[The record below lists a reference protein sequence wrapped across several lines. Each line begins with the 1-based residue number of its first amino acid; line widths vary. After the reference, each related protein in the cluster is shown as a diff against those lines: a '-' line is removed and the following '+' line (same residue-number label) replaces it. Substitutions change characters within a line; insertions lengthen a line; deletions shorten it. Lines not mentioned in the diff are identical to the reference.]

1 MDATAGKILADLK
14 VKKYAHVYLLQGEE
28 TYYIDLI
35 SNYIEQNVL
44 SVADKSFNQVVLY
57 GRESPVNLILTNAKR
72 FPMMAD
78 RQVVIV
84 REAQDIPDLSKE
96 AGQKLLLDYFSRPA
110 PSTILVLCHKY
121 KTLDKR
127 KEFGKKAEQ
136 LTNSASFKKP
146 YENQLPE
153 FVDEYISG
161 KGCSIEERG
170 IQALCEAVGNDLNRL
185 SNELDKLLI
194 GKEAGAKLTVGE
206 VMSQV
211 GMSREY
217 NIFELQ
223 KALISQD
230 FYKCIVIAE
239 HFAGNTKKNPLI
251 MSVAFL
257 FSFFSKL
264 LVAAASSSKTKDEL
278 VSTLR
283 ISPFVANEYMNALRN
298 YSLAKII
305 ENISLLKQA
314 DLKSKGVNSGSED
327 EGQILKELVVR
338 LIR

>member
-1 MDATAGKILADLK
+1 MDAIARKILTDLKAGK
-14 VKKYAHVYLLQGEE
+14 YAPIYLLQGEE
-28 TYYIDLI
+28 TFYIDLI

-44 SVADKSFNQVVLY
+44 SDSEKGFNQIILY
-57 GRESPVNLILTNAKR
+57 GKESPVNVILTNAKR
-72 FPMMAD
+72 FPMMAE

-96 AGQKLLLDYFSRPA
+96 MGQKLLLDYFSRPL
-110 PSTILVLCHKY
+110 PSTLLVLCHKY

-127 KEFGKKAEQ
+127 KELGKKAEQ
-136 LTNSASFKKP
+136 LTISATFKKP

-153 FVDEYISG
+153 FVDEYVSN
-161 KGCSIEERG
+161 KGYSMQERG
-170 IQALCEAVGNDLNRL
+170 MQVLCESVGNDLNRL
-185 SNELDKLLI
+185 SNEIDKMLI
-194 GKEAGAKLTVGE
+194 GKQPGDQLSADY
-206 VMSQV
+206 VMTHV

-223 KALISQD
+223 KALILQD
-230 FYKCIVIAE
+230 LYKTCQIADY
-239 HFAGNTKKNPLI
+239 FASNTRKNPLI

-264 LVAAASSSKTKDEL
+264 LLAGSSAGKSEKEL
-278 VSTLR
+278 VSSLK
-283 ISPFVANEYMNALRN
+283 ISPFAARDYINALRN

-314 DLKSKGVNSGSED
+314 DLRLKGVNSGSED

-338 LIR
+338 LIH